1 MSEKKLQSYKQAHW
15 RTRIQRA
22 GWLML
27 IVFGFIFTSVLYL
40 NISGQAANA
49 GFQIISMQ
57 IKKQGLLRSIASDR
71 AELANLTSATQ
82 MQKRAEA
89 LGYKP
94 ISTSKAIYVMIP
106 GYAGKQVANMA
117 PPPGSDLLPQPIL
130 KASYTQSL
138 WEVIFQQTSA
148 IIPSTGGRMP

>member
-1 MSEKKLQSYKQAHW
+1 MSQQNLQSYKQARW

-27 IVFGFIFTSVLYL
+27 IVLCFIFISILYL
-40 NISGQAANA
+40 NISAQAANA
-49 GFQIISMQ
+49 GLNVQYMQ
-57 IKKQGLLRSIASDR
+57 ITRQALVREIANGKV
-71 AELANLTSATQ
+71 ELAAANSSTQ

-94 ISTSKAIYVMIP
+94 ITADKAVYVMIP
-106 GYAGKQVANMA
+106 GYVGKQPVNLA

-130 KASYTQSL
+130 KPSYTQSL
-138 WEVIFQQTSA
+138 WEVIFQQPSPV
-148 IIPSTGGRMP
+148 IPSTGGKIP